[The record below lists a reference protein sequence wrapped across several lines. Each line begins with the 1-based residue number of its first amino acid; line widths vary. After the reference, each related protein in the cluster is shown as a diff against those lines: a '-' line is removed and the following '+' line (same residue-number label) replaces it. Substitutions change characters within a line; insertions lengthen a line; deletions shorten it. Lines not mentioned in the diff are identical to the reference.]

1 MKKRKVKKSIVKLVL
16 RIISISI
23 IMYSCITA
31 FSYVIKLKTLSDK
44 EKKLESELLQ
54 LKENEDK
61 LKTDILKLND
71 KEYIARYAREHY
83 LYTKDGEYALKIDE
97 NNETKNVE
105 EKKPN
110 YKYIYIISACAGVIL
125 ISVFILHKKRRKKI

>member
-54 LKENEDK
+54 LKENEN
-61 LKTDILKLND
+61 KLND

-125 ISVFILHKKRRKKI
+125 ISVFILHKKRRKK